1 MQTFLDGAFS
11 TLFDDPAWSGSWSN
25 ASSQNVRSRISTTEM
40 ATTGTNANDEAFR
53 KLAKVFTMVA
63 DLGIENLNDEAARA
77 VVDTAMA
84 TVGEAIGSLTTIQA
98 NLGTAQDQVAR
109 SSERLS
115 LQVDILNT
123 QINALES
130 VDPYE
135 AATRVNSLLTQI
147 ETSYALTGRI
157 HALTLLNY
165 L

>member
-1 MQTFLDGAFS
+1 
-11 TLFDDPAWSGSWSN
+11 
-25 ASSQNVRSRISTTEM
+25 
-40 ATTGTNANDEAFR
+40 
-53 KLAKVFTMVA
+53 
-63 DLGIENLNDEAARA
+63 
-77 VVDTAMA
+77 MA
-84 TVGEAIGSLTTIQA
+84 TVGEAIGALTTIQA

-115 LQVDILNT
+115 LQIDILNT

-157 HALTLLNY
+157 HALTLLNF